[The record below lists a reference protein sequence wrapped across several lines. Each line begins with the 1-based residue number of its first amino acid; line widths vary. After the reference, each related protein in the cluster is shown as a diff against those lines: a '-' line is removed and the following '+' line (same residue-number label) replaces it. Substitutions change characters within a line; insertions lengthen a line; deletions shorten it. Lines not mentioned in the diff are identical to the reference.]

1 VVAGRKRTTEARML
15 LVAWIVVSLAHSVA
29 IKTLESSD
37 PSGLSQLK
45 RKHKRFSKLSRA
57 REQAVFAC

>member
-1 VVAGRKRTTEARML
+1 VVACRKRTTEARML
-15 LVAWIVVSLAHSVA
+15 LVAWIVVSLAQVA